1 MTESK
6 LKAVKKV
13 EALESAEIT
22 GITETLFEVQK
33 KIAPIVKDA
42 KNTHFKNKYAT
53 LDQII
58 ESVGP
63 VLHSHGLMITS
74 DVVDGKLVTI
84 LFNQE
89 SGEGISY
96 TMPLILQQENMQGL
110 GSAITYARRYT
121 LGIMLNLT
129 FEDDD
134 DGNADSGRTVVGNG
148 KSEAGK
154 AVATVDQL
162 SKIKALAV
170 EAEYCDADASDLV
183 KQLNDRYMRPI
194 FGKTVKSG
202 GDILRY
208 EANQIINDLVEAVE
222 SSK

>member
-6 LKAVKKV
+6 LKAMNNVKPEVVEHFTIDEILFKV
-13 EALESAEIT
+13 QVEL
-22 GITETLFEVQK
+22 G
-33 KIAPIVKDA
+33 PILKDA
-42 KNTHFKNKYAT
+42 KNAHFKNKYAT
-53 LDQII
+53 LDKIL
-58 ESVGP
+58 ESVSP
-63 VLHSHGLMITS
+63 ILHSHGLMTTS
-74 DVVDGKLVTI
+74 DVIDGKLVTT
-84 LFNQE
+84 LSSPAVGAE
-89 SGEGISY
+89 KTY

-134 DGNADSGRTVVGNG
+134 DGNAASGQTAVGNG